1 MRKIMRQSQK
11 KKKLFVGEHGY
22 NNNNNLDHF
31 TDIINEILSLIT
43 NKVNIEELI
52 QKRTKKTY
60 LS

>member
-1 MRKIMRQSQK
+1 MRQSQK